1 MRTLK
6 EIWTQENKLE
16 KSKKINRNGL
26 CCEENGT

>member
-1 MRTLK
+1 MRTFK

-16 KSKKINRNGL
+16 EGKKSNRNGL